1 MSEKLIKLK
10 ENYQI
15 IRNPQNPSQVFVY
28 DKNNEMVFLKFSMS
42 SLEKLENVDFNR
54 WGQHFQSLQILK
66 SSIEGNI
73 IISLYNRYPD
83 LFISTNN

>member
-28 DKNNEMVFLKFSMS
+28 DKNNEMVFF
-42 SLEKLENVDFNR
+42 E
-54 WGQHFQSLQILK
+54 I
-66 SSIEGNI
+66 
-73 IISLYNRYPD
+73 
-83 LFISTNN
+83 